1 MIKIDFS
8 QSSKISILL
17 PTTPLFDAVASALAL
32 KLSLELAGKQV
43 SVHCQTPMTVDFN
56 RLIGIN
62 TIGGSLGDRN
72 LIITFPGQT
81 DLVDK
86 VSYNMDTG
94 ELQLVVVPKPDC
106 VIDPSKLKIVSG
118 ALISDLNILIG
129 ISDLS
134 ELTNTESLVNQKL
147 IYFNNSLAPNA
158 SSLSEITTE
167 LLKLQNLPLNSD
179 IATNLMQGLTKATNG
194 FTSNKVSKNT
204 FDTASWLMD
213 KGSRHQDEISASS
226 FPTGSIPSSPQPISQ
241 PTTHDSTSVADPDWY
256 EPKIYRGTT
265 VT

>member
-8 QSSKISILL
+8 QSNRIAILL
-17 PTTPLFDAVASALAL
+17 PPTPSFDSVASALAL
-32 KLSLELAGKQV
+32 KLSLELSGKQV
-43 SVHCQTPMTVDFN
+43 TVHCQSPMTVDLN
-56 RLIGIN
+56 RLVGIN
-62 TIGGSLGDRN
+62 TIGGNLGNRN
-72 LIITFPGQT
+72 LVITFPGQT

-118 ALISDLNILIG
+118 AVVSDLNILMG
-129 ISDLS
+129 ITDLA
-134 ELTNTESLVNQKL
+134 ELTGTESLVNQKL
-147 IYFNNSLAPNA
+147 VYFNASLDLNA
-158 SSLSEITTE
+158 SCLCEITAE
-167 LLKLQNLPLNSD
+167 LIKSQDLSINSD
-179 IATNLMQGLTKATNG
+179 IATNLMQGLTKVTNG

-226 FPTGSIPSSPQPISQ
+226 FPAGSIPTELPSNQLTNNQ
-241 PTTHDSTSVADPDWY
+241 VTTPDPDWY

-265 VT
+265 TT